1 MSPVEVTAV
10 AFGLACVILTIRQNI
25 WAWPAGL
32 IQVLL
37 YVWIFKQT
45 RLYSDM
51 VLHIIYV
58 PMQLYGWYHWL
69 HGKGRDPAL
78 EQIPITRMSVVG
90 LIGWAT
96 AAAAAIVIDGYVM
109 RRYFDAALPYW
120 DAAIAVLSL
129 VAQYLLARKVLENWA
144 IWIAVDFIAIGVYWN
159 KGIKLTAGLYAVFLV
174 LATIGLIAWLRAYRR
189 QTSQTGNTP
198 GSQLKATTRIPTT
211 TMTS

>member
-10 AFGLACVILTIRQNI
+10 AFGLACVILTIRQSI
-25 WAWPAGL
+25 SAWPTGL

-37 YVWIFKQT
+37 YIWIFKQT

-51 VLHIIYV
+51 VLHVIYV

-69 HGKGRDPAL
+69 HGKGRDPEL
-78 EQIPITRMSVVG
+78 EQIPITRMSGVSI
-90 LIGWAT
+90 LGWT
-96 AAAAAIVIDGYVM
+96 IAAAAAIAIDGFVM

-144 IWIAVDFIAIGVYWN
+144 IWIAVDLIAIGVYWN

-174 LATIGLIAWLRAYRR
+174 LATIGLIAWIRAYHKQLAR
-189 QTSQTGNTP
+189 P
-198 GSQLKATTRIPTT
+198 GFEPLPIAPPATAQAEGARP
-211 TMTS
+211 